1 MKLRSTQIGN
11 RGPRHPTPR
20 AELGK
25 KSWCDP
31 ENKRSGKE
39 EQRNICE
46 TQVRAQSQADRGAEA
61 REKQREN

>member
-1 MKLRSTQIGN
+1 MKLRSTQIEN
-11 RGPRHPTPR
+11 RGTGYTTPL

-25 KSWCDP
+25 KSWRDP

-39 EQRNICE
+39 ELRNICE